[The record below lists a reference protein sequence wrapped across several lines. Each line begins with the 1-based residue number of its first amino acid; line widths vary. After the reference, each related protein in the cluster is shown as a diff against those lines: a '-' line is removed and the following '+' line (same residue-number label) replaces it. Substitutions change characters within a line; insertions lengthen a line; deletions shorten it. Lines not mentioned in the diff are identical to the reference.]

1 MACSNYTLGGYT
13 TNDCDSSKG
22 GVIEVFIINYDAI
35 SAVGVV
41 ADSGTTDPGK
51 VSGFTMNTGTTAPQ
65 DTDWHRYQ
73 LKRNTGSMTSTLNVD
88 ETAGVNYVNTDVLIR
103 FNKLNTTARIEMTAL
118 TLAETRV
125 VVHDANGKYWLVGKD
140 EPVVASAGSGQTG
153 VQKTDGS
160 YFELTLQGSD
170 NTYPLELT
178 DAAIAQLTA

>member
-35 SAVGVV
+35 SNVNVDA
-41 ADSGTTDPGK
+41 ATSGETAGK
-51 VSGFTMNTGTTAPQ
+51 ITGFTMNTGTTAPA
-65 DTDWHRYQ
+65 DNDWHRYQ

-170 NTYPLELT
+170 NTYPLELSA
-178 DAAIAQLTA
+178 AAIAELTA